1 VAETYEGEVWDEP
14 TSVAKWDSAEGGSS
28 LPLQQ
33 MMIAPGA
40 GMVQAHTPY
49 VSAMQV
55 LKPRDMVAVEKSILR
70 QAALM
75 GEDAFYGWGAG
86 KGRVEGASIKLAMVM
101 FNAFGNITMVAPP
114 VQETP
119 EAFIFTHYIV
129 DLESGASAP
138 RQWRES
144 KRSVVDGRM
153 DEERKMQIRFNR
165 GQSKNQRNVILNR
178 MPQWLIDKA
187 LEEAKKGSRDK
198 LQKFVDA
205 KGIAAA
211 QTLIV
216 GNLAKVG
223 VTEAQIL
230 EKMGVAEIKGLDVDD
245 LTRLNADYKA
255 IDSGEEHASTLFPST
270 KEPSGKIDLKDK
282 LKSQVEKTAAKPDPD
297 AKKVEEMQV
306 RLGKQPFTW
315 IASDGMKEHT
325 VTLNGDETVCTCQAK
340 GCLHGVAVEV
350 FRAQNA

>member
-1 VAETYEGEVWDEP
+1 MQEHVFEGEVYD
-14 TSVAKWDSAEGGSS
+14 DSEALARQE
-28 LPLQQ
+28 LPSIPVVLPQ
-33 MMIAPGA
+33 GA

-49 VSAMQV
+49 VAAMQV

-75 GEDAFYGWGAG
+75 GEDTFYGWGAG

-101 FNAFGNITMVAPP
+101 FNAFGNITLVAQPI
-114 VQETP
+114 QETP

-153 DEERKMQIRFNR
+153 DEERKMQIHFNR
-165 GQSKNQRNVILNR
+165 GQSKNQRNAILNW

-211 QTLIV
+211 QTLVV
-216 GNLAKVG
+216 GNLARLG

-230 EKMGVAEIKGLDVDD
+230 EKMGVAEIKGPDLDD

-255 IDSGEEHASTLFPST
+255 IDSGEEHASTLFPLT
-270 KEPSGKIDLKDK
+270 QEPAVKLDIKDK
-282 LKSQVEKTAAKPDPD
+282 LKAKLGGAKPD
-297 AKKVEEMQV
+297 AEAAAVEAM
-306 RLGKQPFTW
+306 
-315 IASDGMKEHT
+315 A
-325 VTLNGDETVCTCQAK
+325 VTLGTEPFSWVVSDAGKEYRVVGENGGKLCNCGKA
-340 GCLHGVAVEV
+340 GCLHVLAVER
-350 FRAQNA
+350 FAASA